1 LKTAGK
7 KLYEAMFLVDSAK
20 AASDWNGIQ
29 KVITKILERADGE
42 VVSIKKW
49 DERKLAYEIRGH
61 SRGTYVLCYFRG
73 DGRQNSDIE
82 RSVQLSEQIIR
93 VLILSGDHV
102 KPEDIEKETPA
113 ALAEQDR
120 VRHETDELSERS
132 ADREPTRAKSAA
144 RAAPSEGPEIQQ
156 DSGETVE
163 KTADTVAEQT
173 DTGNSEQ
180 QADPAQ
186 RADEAEQQTK
196 GES

>member
-1 LKTAGK
+1 MKTASK

-29 KVITKILERADGE
+29 KVIAKILERADGE

-73 DGRQNSDIE
+73 DGKRNAEIE

-93 VLILSGDHV
+93 VLILCADHL

-120 VRHETDELSERS
+120 VRQETGALTERS
-132 ADREPTRAKSAA
+132 ADREPTRAKSAV

-156 DSGETVE
+156 DSGETAE
-163 KTADTVAEQT
+163 KTADAVAEQT
-173 DTGNSEQ
+173 DTGGSEQ
-180 QADPAQ
+180 QADRAQ
-186 RADEAEQQTK
+186 RTDEAEQETK